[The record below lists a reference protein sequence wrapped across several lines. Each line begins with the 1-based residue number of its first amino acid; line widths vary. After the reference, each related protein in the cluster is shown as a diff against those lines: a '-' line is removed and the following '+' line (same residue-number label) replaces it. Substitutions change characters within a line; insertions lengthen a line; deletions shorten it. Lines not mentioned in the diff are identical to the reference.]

1 MATHL
6 EIENETY
13 RRIAVWARERDTV
26 SLEDVQRAFRLSY
39 SGATMFMQRM
49 QQEGILGPAEPS
61 GEPLVVLK

>member
-26 SLEDVQRAFRLSY
+26 SLEDVQQAFRLSY
-39 SGATMFMQRM
+39 SGAIMFMQRM
-49 QQEGILGPAEPS
+49 QQEGVLGPVDATGRLP
-61 GEPLVVLK
+61 VQK